1 MPAYPHRYT
10 VGGMDIAELS
20 EKTTFPDFGERV
32 DGIDIPVF
40 NERIVRASAG
50 VLFLVGIIVL
60 MIAALTGNA
69 IPLQGFAFIFMIDM
83 MLRLF
88 VSTRFTPS
96 MLLGALM
103 VYRQRPEWVGA
114 EQKRL
119 AWSIGLGLSFISCVA
134 MGYFGV
140 DAMGTLV
147 LCGLCV
153 SVLFLETAFGICV
166 GCSLYR
172 VFAKE
177 KPRLCPGDVCNY
189 VRPPRTTI
197 SPGSRARAGS

>member
-1 MPAYPHRYT
+1 
-10 VGGMDIAELS
+10 MDIVELP
-20 EKTTFPDFGERV
+20 EKTTRPGFGERV

-50 VLFLVGIIVL
+50 LLFLVGIVAL
-60 MIAALTGNA
+60 MIAALTGNVMV
-69 IPLQGFAFIFMIDM
+69 LQGFAFIFMIDM
-83 MLRLF
+83 MFRLF

-119 AWSIGLGLSFISCVA
+119 AWSLGLGLSFVSCVA
-134 MGYFGV
+134 MGYFGI
-140 DAMGTLV
+140 DPTATLL

-153 SVLFLETAFGICV
+153 GVLFLETAFGICV

-177 KPRLCPGDVCNY
+177 KPRLCPGDVCTY
-189 VRPPRTTI
+189 VRPTRVKN
-197 SPGSRARAGS
+197 R